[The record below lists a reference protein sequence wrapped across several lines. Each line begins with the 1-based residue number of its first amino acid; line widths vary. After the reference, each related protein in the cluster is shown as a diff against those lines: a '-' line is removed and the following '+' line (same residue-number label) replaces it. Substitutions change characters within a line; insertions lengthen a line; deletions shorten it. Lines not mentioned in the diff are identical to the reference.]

1 MSEYEIDFGLGGR
14 VAAVT
19 GAAQGIGQACAAA
32 MAHAG
37 ADVALVDLDEARLD
51 ETAGLVEAA
60 GRRALRV
67 AVDVSDRAAVHAAF
81 DRIVAELGRVD
92 ALVNCAAVIS
102 PNVPAQEASE
112 QDMDLLWDVNVKG
125 TFFCAQAA
133 SRDMLARGSG
143 RIVNLASQAALL
155 SLPNQSVYT
164 ATKGAVRPSRGA
176 WRSTGPRAA
185 SPSTRSPRRSSG
197 PPMAAPMLEI
207 QQVHDA
213 SRQADPARPH
223 RPPAGHRGRGAV
235 PLLGRRLAHHGPHP
249 ARGRRLDRGRAG
261 TGPVAARVVAPRPP
275 LPGPSRL
282 ARRGL
287 ARACPAGPRSMRSSD
302 GPPAPNRGYATDL
315 PGVRRPAYHRRMRRY
330 TKRSGLVPP
339 RGQHS
344 GGAYGSHERQDDV
357 H

>member
-1 MSEYEIDFGLGGR
+1 MSEYEIDFGLHGR

-37 ADVALVDLDEARLD
+37 ADVALVDLDEARL
-51 ETAGLVEAA
+51 EKTAGLVEGA
-60 GRRALRV
+60 GRRTLRV

-102 PNVPAQEASE
+102 ENVPAQEATE
-112 QDMDLLWDVNVKG
+112 RDMDLLWDVNVKG

-164 ATKGAVRPSRGA
+164 ATKGAV
-176 WRSTGPRAA
+176 AA
-185 SPSTRSPRRSSG
+185 LTRSLAIDWAPSG
-197 PPMAAPMLEI
+197 VTVNAIAPTFVWTPMAAPMLEI

-213 SRQADPARPH
+213 SVKRIP
-223 RPPAGHRGRGAV
+223 
-235 PLLGRRLAHHGPHP
+235 LGRI
-249 ARGRRLDRGRAG
+249 GRPQDIAGAALFLCSDAASLITGHTLPVDGGWTAGEPGLD
-261 TGPVAARVVAPRPP
+261 
-275 LPGPSRL
+275 L
-282 ARRGL
+282 
-287 ARACPAGPRSMRSSD
+287 
-302 GPPAPNRGYATDL
+302 
-315 PGVRRPAYHRRMRRY
+315 
-330 TKRSGLVPP
+330 
-339 RGQHS
+339 
-344 GGAYGSHERQDDV
+344 
-357 H
+357 